1 MMKERRKET
10 QVAIIGGGITGT
22 AIARELSKYKI
33 DACLLEKESALGWG
47 VTKGSMAMI
56 HGGMAY
62 LSSRTVKYHGDSDE
76 GLTSFLR
83 RGLGLKDRLLFTGR
97 GMYFKMA
104 PYLHTKII
112 QHGRLML
119 AGNEQE
125 LERYRLIKQIAEE
138 KGIKGLEML
147 DRDGIEEKVPLVA
160 PRFIGGLFDPSEACV
175 FPIEW
180 VIAFADNARDN
191 GVEIMIETMVTAI
204 NRSNGGY
211 RILTNRGIIEAEYVV
226 NAAGLFA
233 DKISAMIGHNYFSVC
248 LNKCQLLVLENRD
261 YIRMMVAR
269 MPKPGNPGNLLPTTE
284 GNILVAHTMDPT
296 TDRYD
301 LNTTSEGLRQL
312 YEMAKDLVPAISP
325 EQDIISSFVSFLTYN
340 TKDPDDHLLE
350 CPEKKF
356 VNVVVGAPGLTS
368 APAMAQEVAMV
379 LAEEGMELIEKRD
392 FNPYRFKEPRF
403 IELSTEEKNEKIRQ
417 NPRYGHI
424 ICRCEKVSEQE
435 VVNAVRNG
443 ARTLD
448 EVKFRTRAGMGRCQG
463 GFCTSRV
470 LKVMAREMGISPLQI
485 TKKGRESFI
494 LKSETKS
501 LIEQKVDIQRSM
513 AAC

>member
-1 MMKERRKET
+1 MMKGRRKET

-33 DACLLEKESALGWG
+33 DACLLEKEPALGWG
-47 VTKGSMAMI
+47 VTKGSQGLI

-62 LSSRTVKYHGDSDE
+62 LSSRIVKYHGDSDE

-83 RGLGLKDRLLFTGR
+83 QDINLKDRLGFAGR
-97 GMYFKMA
+97 EMFFELA
-104 PYLHTKII
+104 PHLHTKVI

-119 AGNEQE
+119 AGNKQE
-125 LERYRLIKQIAEE
+125 LQRYRLIKQIAEE
-138 KGIKGLEML
+138 KGIGGLEIL

-175 FPIEW
+175 FPLEW

-191 GVEIMIETMVTAI
+191 GVDILTETMVTGI
-204 NRSNGGY
+204 DRSNDGY
-211 RILTNRGIIEAEYVV
+211 RIQTNQGIVETEYVV
-226 NAAGLFA
+226 NAAGLFT
-233 DKISAMIGHNYFSVC
+233 DKISSMIGHNYFTVC
-248 LNKCQLLVLENRD
+248 FNKCQELVLENRD

-269 MPKPGNPGNLLPTTE
+269 MPKPGNPGNLLLTTE
-284 GNILVAHTMDPT
+284 GNVLVAHTMEPT

-301 LNTTSEGLRQL
+301 LNTTSEGLRWL
-312 YEMAKDLVPAISP
+312 YEMARDLVPAISP
-325 EQDIISSFVSFLTYN
+325 EQEMISSFVGFLTYN

-356 VNVVVGAPGLTS
+356 VNVVVGAPGLGP
-368 APAMAQEVAMV
+368 APAMAQEVAKV
-379 LAEEGMELIEKRD
+379 LADEGLELIEKTD

-403 IELSTEEKNEKIRQ
+403 IELSAEEKNEKIRQ
-417 NPRYGHI
+417 NPRYGHF

-443 ARTLD
+443 ARTVD
-448 EVKFRTRAGMGRCQG
+448 EVKFRTRIGMGRCQG

-470 LKVMAREMGISPLQI
+470 LKVMSKELGVSPLEI

-494 LKSETKS
+494 LKSGTKE
-501 LIEQKVDIQRSM
+501 LNEKERDNQRSV
-513 AAC
+513 ATC